1 MSIRRMWIP
10 VWMVAALVLA
20 VSVARAQVW
29 IGPGLLGPRTYY
41 NRAVFGGNPII
52 FLGAGMPSVIDN
64 GVIYPMSPYPPV
76 LAGYEGTWFGMNDIP
91 RTSDTIEASL
101 ESDNQ
106 IRIRWQGEPRA
117 VARIRFALLDKNR
130 SVIQQQTIT
139 SPPAEARLRRTKE
152 TAYYQVVVEY
162 INGTTTTVVSP
173 LIRENQETTADKEK
187 K

>member
-1 MSIRRMWIP
+1 MSIRRMWMPMFI
-10 VWMVAALVLA
+10 VAVLA
-20 VSVARAQVW
+20 LAASIAQAQVW
-29 IGPGLLGPRTYY
+29 IGPGLFGPRTYY
-41 NRAVFGGNPII
+41 NRAVLGGNPII

-64 GVIYPMSPYPPV
+64 GVIYPMWPYPPV
-76 LAGYEGTWFGMNDIP
+76 IAGYGGTWFGVNDIP

-106 IRIRWQGEPRA
+106 IHIRWQGEPRA

-130 SVIQQQTIT
+130 KVIQQQTIT
-139 SPPAEARLRRTKE
+139 SPPAEARLRSTKE

-173 LIRENQETTADKEK
+173 LIGGSQETPANK
-187 K
+187 